1 MSQKIAIRGTEIPEH
16 ERYPGSDCY
25 VDMFKTMEIAAFSQK
40 LCVSLPSGKF
50 IEREPKGAPIKANSL
65 FGYLNYFENGF
76 KSPPNYRE
84 DPTTYK
90 KAFLDQTNA
99 DVQHPA
105 GLPLKLTPIGEW

>member
-50 IEREPKGAPIKANSL
+50 IEREPKGAPIKA
-65 FGYLNYFENGF
+65 
-76 KSPPNYRE
+76 KSPSNYRE

-105 GLPLKLTPIGEW
+105 GLPLKLTPIGKW